1 MRHRQYL
8 RGPLKS
14 ADIAVSARELPL
26 LSDISAADPCPQ
38 ALAIEFTTEPTTEI
52 ALLWDGVIRFIAPV
66 GARLPASPDEV
77 TEENFSR
84 WDLTGALVLH
94 ILDPD
99 RARPLL
105 DAVPLMAN
113 LPTTVRYEFVSLTR
127 MFLTITLG
135 SITDVVFFHNGR
147 RIVVRNGVPT
157 PAEPKWRQQLT
168 YEFLHGRALIRCP
181 LHDSDPTLDFTEL
194 PMPVVADPAFGSTT
208 TLTIAFASRSRYSL
222 FPSWFTTRPYDNIP
236 LLEHSNLVP
245 PSLDFDFEVPTNPRH
260 PSHSLVPP
268 ALVFGQAPDEAWLPA
283 HRNHTVRRE
292 AQRILSSGP
301 PYRRI
306 ELIRPPIPGF
316 REDDEQRRPY
326 VLHQLVVEDTV
337 SHARVASRI
346 PLDGILYLRLDDG
359 SYKIQAIPRWLEPI
373 AAFDGTGALKMSLH
387 KPDARLGDYP
397 AANVIV
403 AFDAST
409 SVTTIIVSAVE
420 YDGELVW
427 ERAERTSITQN
438 QLQELRE
445 RASKRLNFKFK
456 PDSASSFAPV
466 PERIVRPEPPVNRG
480 YSRMYGMVR
489 DAAARHRLSPEF
501 LLVVLMGEGVY
512 EHLAPINASPPLG
525 PFDPAEEL
533 SGTDALGLDWIA
545 DNLRDDVGNPVRAAN
560 GQTTDQ
566 LSHPDIGLQVL
577 IDDGYIDSPRF
588 NRSQLLRV
596 HAFTN
601 EAGTRHFTADVKGWE
616 AAIELV
622 AAELHARLDDMLIT
636 AVRARAEFPQES
648 LELLSYAR
656 YNADIVQPFWKNTV
670 PLQLKAP
677 GPGQSSRFFTASL
690 GLKRWDKPSWP
701 ADNTD
706 PTFTG
711 RERVWWVS
719 LFKVAGSNA
728 LKLAGMF
735 R

>member
-1 MRHRQYL
+1 MRDRHYL

-26 LSDISAADPCPQ
+26 LSDTRAADPCPQ
-38 ALAIEFTTEPTTEI
+38 ALAIEFTTQPTTEI

-66 GARLPASPDEV
+66 GSHLPASPDEV
-77 TEENFSR
+77 AEENFSR

-94 ILDPD
+94 MLDPD

-105 DAVPLMAN
+105 DAVPLLAN
-113 LPTTVRYEFVSLTR
+113 LPTTARYEFVCLTR
-127 MFLTITLG
+127 AFLTITLG

-147 RIVVRNGVPT
+147 RVEVRNGVPT
-157 PAEPKWRQQLT
+157 RGEPKWRQQLT

-194 PMPVVADPAFGSTT
+194 PMPVVADPAFGSTA
-208 TLTIAFASRSRYSL
+208 TLTIAFASRSRYTL
-222 FPSWFTTRPYDNIP
+222 FPSWFATRSYDNIP

-245 PSLDFDFEVPTNPRH
+245 PSLDFDLEVQTNPRH
-260 PSHSLVPP
+260 PSHSLIPP

-292 AQRILSSGP
+292 AQRILSNGP

-306 ELIRPPIPGF
+306 ELIRPPIDGF

-326 VLHQLVVEDTV
+326 VLHQLVVEDAV

-346 PLDGILYLRLDDG
+346 PLEGILYLRLDDG
-359 SYKIQAIPRWLEPI
+359 VCKIQAIPRWLEPI

-397 AANVIV
+397 TANVTV

-409 SVTTIIVSAVE
+409 PVTTIIVSAVE
-420 YDGELVW
+420 YDGELIW
-427 ERAERTSITQN
+427 ERAERTSITKKQF
-438 QLQELRE
+438 QELRE
-445 RASKRLNFKFK
+445 RASKRLNFKFR
-456 PDSASSFAPV
+456 PQNLSSFGPV
-466 PERIVRPEPPVNRG
+466 PERIVPPERAVNRG
-480 YSRMYGMVR
+480 YSRMYGLIR

-512 EHLAPINASPPLG
+512 DHFLGATGFG
-525 PFDPAEEL
+525 PFDPLEEL
-533 SGTDALGLDWIA
+533 SGTGDLGLDWIA
-545 DNLRDDVGNPVRAAN
+545 DNLRDDVGNPVHAAN

-577 IDDGYIDSPRF
+577 TDDGYIDSARF
-588 NRSQLLRV
+588 NRSQLR
-596 HAFTN
+596 HIDAYTN

-706 PTFTG
+706 ATFTG